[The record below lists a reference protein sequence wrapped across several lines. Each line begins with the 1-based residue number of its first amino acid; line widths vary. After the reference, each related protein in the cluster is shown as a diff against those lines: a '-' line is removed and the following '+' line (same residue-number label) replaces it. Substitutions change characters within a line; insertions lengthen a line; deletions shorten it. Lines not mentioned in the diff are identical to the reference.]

1 MRLKAVNVLLTIQI
15 IVQKVFEYYESLG
28 VLEVTQ
34 TTLPDTQPTD
44 PMLANMFV
52 YENNGRT
59 SDQTWRTEQIS
70 VNDCFLKNMNIYRYI
85 VNFDIDEVIVPTN
98 KTWKEMME
106 VLENVTDNQ
115 VCLKILVFMLPI
127 PHRILQLAL

>member
-1 MRLKAVNVLLTIQI
+1 MLVLLTLQ
-15 IVQKVFEYYESLG
+15 VFDYYESLG
-28 VLEVTQ
+28 VMEVTP

-44 PMLANMFV
+44 PALANMFA
-52 YENNGRT
+52 YNGGIY
-59 SDQTWRTEQIS
+59 DQKMRTEQIS

-115 VCLKILVFMLPI
+115 AC
-127 PHRILQLAL
+127 

>member
-1 MRLKAVNVLLTIQI
+1 MLVLLTLQ
-15 IVQKVFEYYESLG
+15 VFDYYESLG
-28 VLEVTQ
+28 VMEVTP

-44 PMLANMFV
+44 PALANMFA
-52 YENNGRT
+52 YNGGNY
-59 SDQTWRTEQIS
+59 DQKMRTEQIS

-115 VCLKILVFMLPI
+115 AC
-127 PHRILQLAL
+127 